1 MVKAIFKAAQNN
13 DAVLFFDEADSL
25 LSKRLTNV
33 SQGSEQ
39 AINSMRS
46 QILICLEEFQGIVIF
61 ATNLVINYD
70 KAFLT
75 RLISIEFKIPEK
87 EYREKIWNVHLMP
100 QNDGKVHK
108 LNIPLADDVNITEL
122 ADKYDFICVEDL
134 NMQAMARGLHL
145 AKATNDNGFGQFR
158 NMLSYKME
166 ERGKKLITIDKWF
179 PSSKTCRH
187 CGYVN
192 SDLTLND
199 REWVCPSCGAKIDRD
214 VNAAINIK
222 TEGLRNV
229 S

>member
-1 MVKAIFKAAQNN
+1 MKNHHRKRHPMSEGERVIWEIC
-13 DAVLFFDEADSL
+13 FD
-25 LSKRLTNV
+25 LT
-33 SQGSEQ
+33 ETERW
-39 AINSMRS
+39 RS
-46 QILICLEEFQGIVIF
+46 FLAYAES
-61 ATNLVINYD
+61 
-70 KAFLT
+70 KAF
-75 RLISIEFKIPEK
+75 R
-87 EYREKIWNVHLMP
+87 
-100 QNDGKVHK
+100 
-108 LNIPLADDVNITEL
+108 
-122 ADKYDFICVEDL
+122 
-134 NMQAMARGLHL
+134 L
-145 AKATNDNGFGQFR
+145 AKKRRERDALRDAGRNPYNGFGQFR

>member
-1 MVKAIFKAAQNN
+1 MIIKLCKLRCCASAFSFSFSFKSFGKTENRGTHGVSSSMLDTLVSSSENPLSLDMGSVKKGSNN
-13 DAVLFFDEADSL
+13 YHKQKIKIARAYEKV
-25 LSKRLTNV
+25 R
-33 SQGSEQ
+33 
-39 AINSMRS
+39 
-46 QILICLEEFQGIVIF
+46 FQRQ
-61 ATNLVINYD
+61 D
-70 KAFLT
+70 
-75 RLISIEFKIPEK
+75 
-87 EYREKIWNVHLMP
+87 W
-100 QNDGKVHK
+100 QHK
-108 LNIPLADDVNITEL
+108 LSTQL